1 MGERECA
8 LEEVVNRNPDREFWK
23 GRRVF
28 LTGHTG
34 FKGAWLAL
42 WLNRLG
48 AEVHGYAL
56 PPDTEPSLWDEIGSE
71 LLVSET
77 IADLEDQ
84 ERLRAAIGAARPQV
98 VVHMAAQ
105 ALVRVGYAQP
115 VRTMATNAMGTAHLL
130 DALRGATNLQAA
142 LIVTTDKVYAND
154 NSDRDFVESDPLGG
168 EDPYSASKAAA
179 EILTRSYARSF
190 LEPAGV
196 RVATARAGN
205 VIGGGDWAR
214 DRLIPDVWR
223 AAQSGVALK
232 LRSPDSTRPWQNVLD
247 PLSGYMRYVEALVR
261 QDDLPRALNFGPQQ
275 GVSATVGQVAD
286 RMGAALGLANAWERD
301 TGEHPREMRALS
313 LDPGLARESIG
324 WNTRLT
330 LDSALEWT
338 ADWYANFSA
347 GRRPLDLCTEQI
359 ERFEALS

>member
-1 MGERECA
+1 MGQRERA
-8 LEEVVNRNPDREFWK
+8 LEKVVIRNPDRQFWN

-56 PPDTEPSLWDEIGSE
+56 PPDTEPSLWQDIGTGLLASEI
-71 LLVSET
+71 L
-77 IADLEDQ
+77 ADLTDRD
-84 ERLRAAIGAARPQV
+84 RLHDAINAARPQI

-105 ALVRVGYAQP
+105 ALVRVGYAEP
-115 VRTMATNAMGTAHLL
+115 IRTIETNAMGTAYLL
-130 DALRGATNLQAA
+130 DALRGLRELQAV

-154 NSDRDFVESDPLGG
+154 NSGRAFIESDPLGG
-168 EDPYSASKAAA
+168 ADPYAASKAAA

-190 LEPAGV
+190 LESSGAK
-196 RVATARAGN
+196 VATARAGN
-205 VIGGGDWAR
+205 VIGGGDWSR
-214 DRLIPDVWR
+214 DRLVPDVWR
-223 AAQSGVALK
+223 AAQPGAPLK
-232 LRSPDSTRPWQNVLD
+232 LRSPDSTRPWQHVLD
-247 PLSGYMRYVEALVR
+247 PLSGYLRYVEALVR
-261 QDDLPRALNFGPQQ
+261 QDDLAHALNFGPPP
-275 GVSATVGQVAD
+275 GESATVAEVAD
-286 RMGAALGLANAWERD
+286 RMGAALGLAIAWEQD
-301 TGEHPREMRALS
+301 TGEHPREMKALS

-330 LDSALEWT
+330 LDCALEWT
-338 ADWYANFSA
+338 ADWYANFGA
-347 GRRPLDLCTEQI
+347 GRPALDLCAEQI